1 MITDVLYSVNTYVFL
16 CVKSFEVI
24 CIIIIIIIIIA
35 TIITRDKFA
44 YMISTWPINNR
55 IL

>member
-24 CIIIIIIIIIA
+24 CIIIIIIIIA